1 MKNKILILLAAFSF
15 FTFSCVVEEQDACK
29 ETEMPE
35 VQEPVIYIALA
46 LDNDVMP
53 HVSDT
58 LYNASE
64 LYVNGRITKIYCGGE
79 VSSSF
84 TFNPSFNLASMADE
98 DIYEGF
104 YLPQPYQFKFENDE
118 DYVQLD
124 MQLTLV
130 FGNGHE
136 YESPGF
142 SIDYRYNDL
151 FFDVNYF
158 QKYIKMEIP
167 AGTDWVQFK

>member
-1 MKNKILILLAAFSF
+1 MKNKILILLSAFSLL
-15 FTFSCVVEEQDACK
+15 TFSCVVEEQDACK
-29 ETEMPE
+29 ETEMPV

-53 HVSDT
+53 HLNDT

-64 LYVNGRITKIYCGGE
+64 LNVNGRITKIYCGGE
-79 VSSSF
+79 VSGSF
-84 TFNPSFNLASMADE
+84 TFNPSFNLASIAE
-98 DIYEGF
+98 QDIYDGF

-130 FGNGHE
+130 FGDGHE
-136 YESPGF
+136 YESPAF
-142 SIDYRYNDL
+142 TINYHYSDL
-151 FFDVNYF
+151 LFDVDYF
-158 QKYIKMEIP
+158 QKYIKIEIP
-167 AGTDWVQFK
+167 AGTEWVQLK